1 MSLLKKKKPT
11 TMRKKWTKNI
21 MMLVSS
27 IFICF
32 GIFLFI
38 MVQKGTT
45 QVIHMAFTIMENVI
59 TQELAE
65 EDLEKLI
72 AEKDTQNEGYKAL
85 DEQLTLLHKK
95 AGEFI
100 PSLYLVIKDKNG
112 DWVYLIDKGNSQ
124 GNEIGAP
131 YQWQE
136 DQEQQDIMD
145 GKIYLSPLRQDFI
158 EQKAML
164 SVGIPIKEKDVAA
177 GFLGLDINASVL
189 IKFQFILIA
198 ALILMMLLAL
208 LFIWFIVK
216 AMTKKQTQSI
226 VVLTEKMKELTSLGG
241 DLTQRI
247 EIQSMDEIGELAGYT
262 NQMLDTIQSLIQKIN
277 QSFSELRLTSQEFAS
292 AFQETATDFEV
303 IDGNIVNMVNRM
315 TEQTEGTTTVAN
327 RMVDI
332 HSAVNEVA
340 EYIQSVAV
348 EAVQT
353 EKNTSEGNRIVKVMK
368 EHVENV
374 VNTADDMASM
384 VRNLGNKSKEINGIV
399 DTITSIAN
407 QTNLLA
413 LNASIEAARAGEHGK
428 GFAVVAGEVRKLAEE
443 SAKSAEG
450 ISKLIHEIM
459 NGIEGTQ
466 LLMKDVSRKT
476 NEEKDHMR
484 LLEEKFGQIN
494 ESFHR
499 VSEMVTELSGSSE
512 EIAAN
517 STLVSNEIV
526 ALSSKSEANMDTVQE
541 VSDLLNKEL
550 KVVQQMVATMTQLEQ
565 TTKNVSDSL
574 NNLKVD

>member
-1 MSLLKKKKPT
+1 
-11 TMRKKWTKNI
+11 MRKKWTKNI